1 MSSSNFPSESQLVTL
16 RRWRIV
22 EVEGRD
28 GARSRHVFG
37 HDVTHDQGRAS
48 SSIVRFEV
56 ETLTAI
62 TRSGTRYRLTGLP
75 GNSRHGANVWEQ
87 WCQAYGV
94 VSEHDVT
101 DQYLNLAELSPEMFA
116 RLTACSAKSPDLGDT
131 TVIVKREP

>member
-1 MSSSNFPSESQLVTL
+1 MSSSNFPGESQLVTL
-16 RRWRIV
+16 RRWRII

-28 GARSRHVFG
+28 GTRSRHVFG

-48 SSIVRFEV
+48 SSIVRFEA
-56 ETLTAI
+56 ETLTAV
-62 TRSGTRYRLTGLP
+62 TRSGTHYRLIGLP

-94 VSEHDVT
+94 VSERDVT
-101 DQYLNLAELSPEMFA
+101 GQYLNIAELSPEMFA
-116 RLTACSAKSPDLGDT
+116 RLTACTVKSADVGDT

>member
-1 MSSSNFPSESQLVTL
+1 MSSSNYPGESQLVTL
-16 RRWRIV
+16 RRWRII

-48 SSIVRFEV
+48 SSIVRFEA

-62 TRSGTRYRLTGLP
+62 TRSGTQYRLTGVP
-75 GNSRHGANVWEQ
+75 GHSRHGAQVWEQ

-94 VSEHDVT
+94 VSERDVT
-101 DQYLNLAELSPEMFA
+101 DEYVNIADLSPEMFA
-116 RLTACSAKSPDLGDT
+116 RLTAGSAKPTDLGDT
-131 TVIVKREP
+131 TVIAKREP